1 VFTLLS
7 LGAIVVTVASS
18 YANTLAGQV
27 SSRTYHEALV
37 RGILRAPMGFFDITP
52 LGRVVNRFSKDI
64 SVLDDRLP
72 ATLYMWLSTLCSCV
86 VAVAVISFVV
96 PWFLVACLPMALVY
110 RKIMLMYV
118 PTSREL
124 QRLESVT
131 RSPIFSHFTETL
143 EGASTVSA
151 DLLDAGI
158 PGVGGEK
165 HWKEAI
171 RVSPTGYLS
180 SVLGLRVLHA
190 AHGCRRS
197 GYAPIS
203 RSMSR
208 PMLVG
213 IGG

>member
-1 VFTLLS
+1 
-7 LGAIVVTVASS
+7 
-18 YANTLAGQV
+18 
-27 SSRTYHEALV
+27 
-37 RGILRAPMGFFDITP
+37 MWFFDTTP
-52 LGRVVNRFSKDI
+52 LGRIVNRFSKD
-64 SVLDDRLP
+64 VYTLDEQLP
-72 ATLYMWLSTLCSCV
+72 GTLYSWLSCG
-86 VAVAVISFVV
+86 VAVAVAIATVGLVV
-96 PWFLVACLPMALVY
+96 PWFLAACLPMGVVY
-110 RKIMLMYV
+110 YKVMVLYI

-180 SVLGLRVLHA
+180 SVLGLWVLHA

>member
-52 LGRVVNRFSKDI
+52 LGRIVNRFSKDI

-131 RSPIFSHFTETL
+131 RSPIFSHFGETL
-143 EGASTVSA
+143 EGASTIRAFRAEQQFFASAMDKVRTCHARPSGWVVSFVFFCV
-151 DLLDAGI
+151 
-158 PGVGGEK
+158 VG
-165 HWKEAI
+165 
-171 RVSPTGYLS
+171 L
-180 SVLGLRVLHA
+180 
-190 AHGCRRS
+190 
-197 GYAPIS
+197 
-203 RSMSR
+203 
-208 PMLVG
+208 
-213 IGG
+213 